1 MMARD
6 AALVTTWG
14 EPITGREA
22 KSLEVF
28 MDALTYWAKQAADG
42 KCSEPD
48 TLLAADASG
57 GMLIVKGKTDALMEL
72 TESDEYSKLLS
83 KAQMIVAD
91 LKVHWYT
98 SGDAEIQRDMSLF
111 TQAGNELGY
120 M

>member
-1 MMARD
+1 MARD

-14 EPITGREA
+14 VPIAGREA

-28 MDALTYWAKQAADG
+28 MDALTFWAKQAAEG

-48 TLLAADASG
+48 TLVAADGSG
-57 GMLIVKGKTDALMEL
+57 GMLIVKGKTDGLTGI

-83 KAQMIVAD
+83 KAQMIVGD
-91 LKVHWYT
+91 LKVHWYAC
-98 SGDAEIQRDMSLF
+98 GDEEIQRELAIYS
-111 TQAGNELGY
+111 QAGNDLGY